1 MKKSI
6 IAITILLIPIF
17 IFTSQK
23 GQENSDYNIEQ
34 LFDNYFHERLVIDPE
49 FASEIGVTK
58 SMGYNTDKLT
68 ELSERTIDS
77 MYNIN
82 KKYLLELKRIDEKEL
97 SESQKINVDILKWYL
112 EDEMEWYKYRFHTY
126 IVNHM
131 FGFHNQL
138 ISLMTEYHRI
148 EDINDVKDYIK
159 RLRKFKIKLSQI
171 RKSIERQV
179 LLGIIPPVFIIEK
192 TKNAM
197 IEFTSVKSNEN
208 VLYTSFVKKIK
219 DIDID
224 ITTREEFYCEINKV
238 IENEIYPSYGN
249 IISYLD
255 TLETKTND
263 NAGVWKL
270 PDGDKFYEYCLKHH
284 TTTSFTPEEI
294 HQIGLDEVKRIQKIC
309 RKLFTSIGIEHRDI
323 FGEMESLYWEYV
335 HSRKDFFYSKTDKG
349 KREALN
355 DYTNIIHDVTMNLS
369 ELFAQVPQETVLV
382 KPVPDFKEKTMGTYY
397 QPASFDGSRKGTFYV
412 NLSYLPF
419 KPGMKTLA
427 YHEAIPGHHYQISLE
442 KEFPSHRTFR
452 RLFYFTAYTEGW
464 ALYSEKLGVEYGWYN
479 DIHSELG
486 YLNSE
491 LFRAV
496 RLVIGTG
503 IHYKKWSK
511 ERAYNYM
518 KDNLGWGS
526 NSEIDRY
533 IVWPGQACAYKIG
546 ELEILRLRKT
556 AKSKLRKKFDMKEFH
571 NVILKNGSVP
581 LSILEEQVNK
591 YIKHKLEQ

>member
-6 IAITILLIPIF
+6 VAIIILLLPIF
-17 IFTSQK
+17 VLTSAK
-23 GQENSDYNIEQ
+23 VQENSDFDIEQ
-34 LFDNYFHERLVIDPE
+34 LFDNYFHEKLLIEPE
-49 FASEIGVTK
+49 FASEIGVPK
-58 SMGYNTDKLT
+58 SMGYDTDKLT

-77 MYNIN
+77 IYNIDRR
-82 KKYLLELKRIDEKEL
+82 YLMELKRIDEKKL
-97 SESQKINVDILKWYL
+97 SESQIINANILKWYL
-112 EDEMEWYKYRFHTY
+112 EDEIKGYEYRFHIY

-138 ISLMTEYHRI
+138 ITLMTEYHRI
-148 EDINDVKDYIK
+148 EDINDAEDYIK
-159 RLRKFKIKLSQI
+159 RLKMFDIKLFQI
-171 RKSIERQV
+171 RKLIEKQAF
-179 LLGIIPPVFIIEK
+179 LGIIPPVFIIEK

-197 IEFTSVKSNEN
+197 ISFTSVKSNEN

-219 DIDID
+219 NIDIDID
-224 ITTREEFYCEINKV
+224 TREKLYCTVNKV
-238 IENEIYPSYGN
+238 IDSEIYPSYKN

-255 TLETKTND
+255 TLATKAND
-263 NAGVWKL
+263 DAGVWKL
-270 PDGDKFYEYCLKHH
+270 PNGNKFYEYCLKHH
-284 TTTSFTPEEI
+284 TTTSITPEEI
-294 HQIGLDEVKRIQKIC
+294 HRIGLEEVKRIQNRC
-309 RKLFTSIGIEHRDI
+309 RKLFKSAGIEHRDV
-323 FGEMESLYWEYV
+323 FGEMESLYWGYV
-335 HSRKDFFYSKTDKG
+335 HSKKDLFYSKTDKG
-349 KREALN
+349 KKEALN
-355 DYTNIIHDVTMNLS
+355 DYVNIIHNVTMNLS
-369 ELFAQVPQETVLV
+369 ELFIQVPKETVLV

-419 KPGMKTLA
+419 KPEMKTLA

-442 KEFPSHRTFR
+442 KEFPSHRKFR
-452 RLFYFTAYTEGW
+452 KLFYFTAYTEGW
-464 ALYSEKLGVEYGWYN
+464 ALYSEKLGLEYGWYN
-479 DIHSELG
+479 DIYSELG

-496 RLVIGTG
+496 RLVVGTG

-511 ERAYNYM
+511 ERAYKYM

-526 NSEIDRY
+526 YSEIDRY

-546 ELEILRLRKT
+546 ELEILRLRKS
-556 AKSKLRKKFDMKEFH
+556 AKSKLKKKFDIKEFH

-591 YIKHKLEQ
+591 YIKQKLEQ